1 MKKHTETRLFNMA
14 FAPSSTYFD
23 SGDGSI
29 LGMFVEKDHGN
40 LFEYSV
46 NDDPI
51 SVCEDFPHK
60 IWVGGLHQQY
70 RYGLVKKTVTYIC
83 VDEDEF
89 GLPVVEKWYT
99 KSQREYV

>member
-1 MKKHTETRLFNMA
+1 MA

-46 NDDPI
+46 GCINSI
-51 SVCEDFPHK
+51 AMG
-60 IWVGGLHQQY
+60 WTRRL
-70 RYGLVKKTVTYIC
+70 
-83 VDEDEF
+83 
-89 GLPVVEKWYT
+89 
-99 KSQREYV
+99 